1 LHFGLFPHITMLR
14 TRIILVVI
22 SAALIAVIFMLPK
35 VVLDNEPELKT
46 RADSTS
52 RPKTEMHNTA
62 SEGALAAIRSVRAQ
76 ILEGVSN
83 EKNAIFADSL
93 VKLYSDA
100 GKFDSAAWFAE
111 EASKFFNTTESW
123 TKTGDSYYQAYT
135 FALDQTKQNA
145 MAGKAQEYYQKVLGK
160 NPDNLEIK
168 TKLAMTY
175 ITSPTP
181 MRGISLLRE
190 VISKDPNNE
199 LALFNLGMLS
209 IQSGQNDKA
218 VQHLEKLIAVNP
230 RHTQGHL
237 LLGIAW
243 MRSGKDQKAKEQF
256 EKVKQMD
263 NDPAVHATVD
273 SYLKDLK

>member
-1 LHFGLFPHITMLR
+1 MLK
-14 TRIILVVI
+14 TRIILVVV

-35 VVLDNEPELKT
+35 IVLDNEPKLNTADK
-46 RADSTS
+46 DSTS
-52 RPKTEMHNTA
+52 APKQDMHNTA
-62 SEGALAAIRSVRAQ
+62 PEGTLSAIRSVRAQ
-76 ILEGVSN
+76 LSGGVTN

-111 EASKFFNTTESW
+111 EASKFFNTPKSW
-123 TKTGDSYYQAYT
+123 TKTGDAYYQAYT

-145 MAGKAQEYYQKVLGK
+145 MAGKAQEYYQKVLGA
-160 NPDNLEIK
+160 DRRNLEVK

-175 ITSPTP
+175 ITSPSP

-190 VISKDPNNE
+190 VISEDPDNE

-218 VQHLEKLIAVNP
+218 VGHLEKLITVNP
-230 RHTQGHL
+230 NHTQGHL

-243 MRSGKDQKAKEQF
+243 MREGKNQKAKEQF